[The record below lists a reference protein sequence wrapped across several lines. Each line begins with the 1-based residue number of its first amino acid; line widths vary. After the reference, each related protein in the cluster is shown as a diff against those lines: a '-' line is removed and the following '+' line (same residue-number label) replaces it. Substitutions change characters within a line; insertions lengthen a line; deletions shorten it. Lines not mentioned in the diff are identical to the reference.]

1 MSRSNRRTI
10 CLILVLALI
19 LSTSATVFA
28 AAPPQTATPQGDIGI
43 QSIADVLIEFW
54 RTGSTS
60 ASSNVSAT
68 TYDIAEYIKSS
79 VTLQKY
85 NTSTKTWSNVGSPKV
100 TTVYNT
106 AVIYT
111 SNNWTLETNT
121 TYRLKAEITDKTGSV
136 TTTVTAYS
144 ASI

>member
-10 CLILVLALI
+10 CLILALALI

-28 AAPPQTATPQGDIGI
+28 ATPPQAAPQIDVGP
-43 QSIADVLIEFW
+43 QSIADVLAEFW

-60 ASSNVSAT
+60 ASSNVSST
-68 TYDIAEYIKSS
+68 TFTIAEYIKASI
-79 VTLQKY
+79 TLQKY
-85 NTSTKTWSNVGSPKV
+85 NTSTKTWSNVGSART

-106 AVIYT
+106 AIIMVPDK
-111 SNNWTLETNT
+111 WTLETNT
-121 TYRLKAEITDKTGSV
+121 TYRLKAEVTDKVGGV
-136 TTTVTAYS
+136 TTIMTVYS